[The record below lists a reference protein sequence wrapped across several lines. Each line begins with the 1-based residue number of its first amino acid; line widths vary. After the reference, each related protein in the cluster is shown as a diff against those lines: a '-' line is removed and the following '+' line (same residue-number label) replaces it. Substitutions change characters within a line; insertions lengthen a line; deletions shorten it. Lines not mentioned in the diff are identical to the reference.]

1 MKLADQVEGGGFA
14 FDAGVEGED
23 DLLDAFFIDAGEK
36 LLVAGRFELHAGHPV
51 VVAVRCIVPQSDL
64 PGDLRCR
71 CGRIARD
78 DLDAD
83 SLDRLQL
90 VTAMEDEFDIEI
102 DDEKLEAIN
111 SVAEAIVAIKSA
123 LGE

>member
-1 MKLADQVEGGGFA
+1 MEHSEIFEKVAD
-14 FDAGVEGED
+14 
-23 DLLDAFFIDAGEK
+23 
-36 LLVAGRFELHAGHPV
+36 
-51 VVAVRCIVPQSDL
+51 
-64 PGDLRCR
+64 
-71 CGRIARD
+71 IANDVLGINADEITEETTFD

-90 VTAMEDEFDIEI
+90 VTAMEDEFNIEI

-111 SVAEAIVAIKSA
+111 SVAEAIEAIKSA

>member
-1 MKLADQVEGGGFA
+1 MEHSEIFEKVADIA
-14 FDAGVEGED
+14 
-23 DLLDAFFIDAGEK
+23 
-36 LLVAGRFELHAGHPV
+36 
-51 VVAVRCIVPQSDL
+51 SDVL
-64 PGDLRCR
+64 GINADE
-71 CGRIARD
+71 ITEETTFD

-90 VTAMEDEFDIEI
+90 VTAMEDEFDSEI

>member
-1 MKLADQVEGGGFA
+1 MEHSEIFEKVAD
-14 FDAGVEGED
+14 
-23 DLLDAFFIDAGEK
+23 
-36 LLVAGRFELHAGHPV
+36 
-51 VVAVRCIVPQSDL
+51 
-64 PGDLRCR
+64 
-71 CGRIARD
+71 IANDVLGINADEITEETTFD

-111 SVAEAIVAIKSA
+111 SVADAIEAIKSA

>member
-1 MKLADQVEGGGFA
+1 MEHSEIFEKLADIA
-14 FDAGVEGED
+14 
-23 DLLDAFFIDAGEK
+23 
-36 LLVAGRFELHAGHPV
+36 
-51 VVAVRCIVPQSDL
+51 SDVL
-64 PGDLRCR
+64 GINADE
-71 CGRIARD
+71 ITEETTFD

>member
-1 MKLADQVEGGGFA
+1 MEHSEIFEKVADIA
-14 FDAGVEGED
+14 
-23 DLLDAFFIDAGEK
+23 
-36 LLVAGRFELHAGHPV
+36 
-51 VVAVRCIVPQSDL
+51 SDVL
-64 PGDLRCR
+64 GINADE
-71 CGRIARD
+71 ITEETTFD

-102 DDEKLEAIN
+102 DDEKLEAIT

>member
-1 MKLADQVEGGGFA
+1 MEHSEIFEKVADNANDVLGINADEITEETTF
-14 FDAGVEGED
+14 
-23 DLLDAFFIDAGEK
+23 
-36 LLVAGRFELHAGHPV
+36 
-51 VVAVRCIVPQSDL
+51 
-64 PGDLRCR
+64 
-71 CGRIARD
+71 D

-111 SVAEAIVAIKSA
+111 SVAEAIEAIKSA